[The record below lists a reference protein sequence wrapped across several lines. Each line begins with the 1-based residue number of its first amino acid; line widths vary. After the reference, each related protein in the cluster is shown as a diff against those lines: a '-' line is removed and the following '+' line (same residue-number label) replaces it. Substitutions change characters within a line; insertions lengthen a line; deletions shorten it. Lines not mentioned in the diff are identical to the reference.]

1 MSRYRPPSKP
11 ASPYITP
18 EGRDKLMA
26 ELRYLHDT
34 LRPDVTKALSAAAA
48 EGDRSE
54 NAEYI
59 YRKKQLREIDS
70 RIRYLVKRLEV
81 VKAVEQK
88 PADLT
93 RVFFGAWVELEEVAT
108 GTVERYRLV
117 GSDEIDLDKG
127 WISIDSPM
135 ARALIKKQEGEE
147 VVVQRP
153 KGAATFDIVRVQYE
167 PFAVDSGQ
175 A

>member
-1 MSRYRPPSKP
+1 MSRYRPPSRA

-18 EGRDKLMA
+18 EGRDRLMT

-34 LRPDVTKALSAAAA
+34 LRPEVTRALSAAAA

-59 YRKKQLREIDS
+59 YRKKQLREIDR

-81 VKAVEQK
+81 LKAVDQK
-88 PADLT
+88 PADT
-93 RVFFGAWVELEEVAT
+93 SRVFFGAWVELEDVDSSAI
-108 GTVERYRLV
+108 ERYRLV
-117 GSDEIDLDKG
+117 GADEIDLDKG

-147 VVVQRP
+147 VLVQRP

-167 PFAVDSGQ
+167 PFAPE
-175 A
+175 